1 MEINAVSAAPERPCS
16 PGGTAAGTP
25 ASGAFLALLMQL
37 LGIAGE
43 GPVTPDPGGG
53 NPVWNPGGA
62 GTPGTPAGVFQTAPA
77 EKLPLSFPGDAGI
90 VEPLLPPACSLEE
103 PGELEEGG
111 GREQFTGGQE
121 VLLAALLNFCG
132 VMENKMPAT
141 VPAGADPG
149 GGGGNSPAAA
159 APWGRLLE
167 AVVNPPA
174 PPPEAGRGDGQA
186 GQHTDAAVVE
196 LKGPGLPDLLQDETQ
211 SYDAFLKE
219 RILQLLRGPGILEP
233 GRGSRAVD
241 SQQPEVRQPGVPE
254 NLGEVVVHLVYRQGD
269 VSAHFLAGSPAAG
282 EAIESA
288 LPRLREALAAQ
299 NLHLQNASVS
309 LGEKGGNP
317 RPDYN
322 TAHGKAVPPFDP
334 GAVNLEFKS
343 SRVPVEEVPQS
354 TIPGGKPDSDIV
366 EAPNIRGSVVYRQI
380 IQDATSSLANRH
392 NCAGTPDHS
401 PALHQPAGSGGGGTA
416 ATSHNPAS
424 TVVQQETIS
433 PLQMPVLI
441 GRVLRQA
448 VARHIEGQTHLWFK
462 LEPEHLGEV
471 VVRLIYR
478 HGDVSAHFLASNP
491 AAGEAIESAL
501 PQLREALAAQNLHL
515 QNASV
520 SVGYE
525 GGLPPRSDYQQPG
538 YNYGRH
544 YSGPGVGVD
553 PEGSTWQEQPADPL
567 PGGINFF
574 V

>member
-1 MEINAVSAAPERPCS
+1 MEINAVSVAPERPCS
-16 PGGTAAGTP
+16 PGGTADGTP
-25 ASGAFLALLMQL
+25 ASGAFLALLLQL

-53 NPVWNPGGA
+53 NPVWNPGEA
-62 GTPGTPAGVFQTAPA
+62 GTPGTPAGVFQTVPA
-77 EKLPLSFPGDAGI
+77 EKLPLSPPGDAGI
-90 VEPLLPPACSLEE
+90 MEPLLPPAGSVEG

-132 VMENKMPAT
+132 MMENKMPAT
-141 VPAGADPG
+141 VPAGADAG
-149 GGGGNSPAAA
+149 GGEGNSPAVDSLS
-159 APWGRLLE
+159 RLLE

-196 LKGPGLPDLLQDETQ
+196 LKGPALPELLQDETQ

-219 RILQLLRGPGILEP
+219 RILQLLRCSGILEP

-269 VSAHFLAGSPAAG
+269 VSAHFLASNAAAG
-282 EAIESA
+282 DAIESA
-288 LPRLREALAAQ
+288 LPQLREALAAQ

-309 LGEKGGNP
+309 VGEEGGNP

-322 TAHGKAVPPFDP
+322 TVHGKAVPAFDH
-334 GAVNLEFKS
+334 GAANLEFKNA
-343 SRVPVEEVPQS
+343 RVPVDVVPQS

-366 EAPNIRGSVVYRQI
+366 EAPNTRGGVVSRQI
-380 IQDATSSLANRH
+380 AQDTTSSPLMNR
-392 NCAGTPDHS
+392 NDSAGTP
-401 PALHQPAGSGGGGTA
+401 G
-416 ATSHNPAS
+416 HNPAQYQS
-424 TVVQQETIS
+424 TNHSGDGITGTSNNLSNPIIQRENVNL
-433 PLQMPVLI
+433 LQMPALI

-471 VVRLIYR
+471 MVRLVYR
-478 HGDVSAHFLASNP
+478 HGDVSAHFLASNA
-491 AAGEAIESAL
+491 AAGDAIESAL

-515 QNASV
+515 HSASV
-520 SVGYE
+520 SVGHE

-538 YNYGRH
+538 YNYGRQ
-544 YSGPGVGVD
+544 YSGPGVD
-553 PEGSTWQEQPADPL
+553 PEGSTGQEQPADPL

>member
-16 PGGTAAGTP
+16 PGGTAAGAS

-53 NPVWNPGGA
+53 NPVWNPEGA
-62 GTPGTPAGVFQTAPA
+62 GTPGTPGGVFQTVPA
-77 EKLPLSFPGDAGI
+77 GTSPLLPPADAGSM
-90 VEPLLPPACSLEE
+90 EPLLPPTGSLEGAAE
-103 PGELEEGG
+103 HEEGRG
-111 GREQFTGGQE
+111 GEQFTGKQE
-121 VLLAALLNFCG
+121 ALLAFLLNFCG
-132 VMENKMPAT
+132 MMENNLPAA
-141 VPAGADPG
+141 VPDADPG
-149 GGGGNSPAAA
+149 GGDGNSPAAT
-159 APWGRLLE
+159 PLSRLLE
-167 AVVNPPA
+167 TAGYLPVPL
-174 PPPEAGRGDGQA
+174 PEAAPGDGQA
-186 GQHTDAAVVE
+186 GQHMDAAVVE
-196 LKGPGLPDLLQDETQ
+196 LKGPALPELLQDETQ
-211 SYDAFLKE
+211 SDDAFLKE
-219 RILQLLRGPGILEP
+219 RILQLLRGSGVLEP
-233 GRGSRAVD
+233 GPGSRAVD

-254 NLGEVVVHLVYRQGD
+254 NFGEVVVHLVYRQGD

-288 LPRLREALAAQ
+288 LPRLHEALAAQ

-322 TAHGKAVPPFDP
+322 TVHGKAVSPFDP

-354 TIPGGKPDSDIV
+354 TIPGGKPDSDMV
-366 EAPNIRGSVVYRQI
+366 EAPDVRGSVVYRQI
-380 IQDATSSLANRH
+380 IQDTTSSLAYRH
-392 NCAGTPDHS
+392 SCAGTPDHS

-416 ATSHNPAS
+416 ATFHNPAG

-433 PLQMPVLI
+433 PLQMTALI
-441 GRVLRQA
+441 GRVLQQA
-448 VARHIEGQTHLWFK
+448 VARHIEGQTHLWFR

-471 VVRLIYR
+471 MVRLIYR

-520 SVGYE
+520 SVGHE

-538 YNYGRH
+538 YHYGRQH
-544 YSGPGVGVD
+544 SGPGVGVD

-567 PGGINFF
+567 SGGINFF